1 MTQGGAGGVV
11 WGAASKTFAVRID
24 DSVKREVLTRTDIAE
39 YIGQFV
45 TLRKRGNSLVGLCP
59 FHAEKTPS
67 FHVHPDKGFFKCF
80 GCDAHGDVINYLRRA
95 ENLTF
100 PDALRVLAKRA
111 GIDVESE
118 DPAAARARNEKEA
131 IYHANAVAASYFAR
145 MLAIDDAGDPA
156 RQYCRERGLDRAIID
171 AFKLG
176 YAPDR
181 WDGLIGELKA
191 NAVDLPI
198 AAKAGLVKPGQSGG
212 YYDVY
217 RGRLMIPTYA
227 ATGEAIAFGG
237 RALGGEE
244 PKYLNTATTPVY
256 TKGRFLY
263 ALNVARRAAGKA
275 DAIIVVEGY
284 LDCIALH
291 QAGFANTV
299 AALGT
304 AFTPEQAR
312 ELRKVTANVFVCFDA
327 DGAGRAATAKSI
339 DILRTAGCSARIVGL
354 PPGDDPDSYVRANG
368 AAAFRTLLDEAVS
381 WVQFQIDRDVDA
393 LETGFTGA
401 SEIARRAEALLVNHV
416 PSEERDRWRVYVAAR
431 LNISVDDLRKSRLL
445 TNPVHFA
452 PRPADGERAAPRAGR
467 HVIPGS
473 IDAPSFEREVLAIIL
488 EEPLLLAEYAERIP
502 AERFEHQQLRRLY
515 ATLVDRR
522 EELLQPS
529 DVRVLFSD
537 DDEASAV
544 VSAIVTGGRS
554 VTVCF
559 ADSIERRAYLDRVI
573 ERFRADDLQRR
584 YREVDSLVNRLLEAG
599 ESIPRDVRAEYN
611 ALAAKLKG

>member
-1 MTQGGAGGVV
+1 
-11 WGAASKTFAVRID
+11 
-24 DSVKREVLTRTDIAE
+24 
-39 YIGQFV
+39 
-45 TLRKRGNSLVGLCP
+45 
-59 FHAEKTPS
+59 
-67 FHVHPDKGFFKCF
+67 
-80 GCDAHGDVINYLRRA
+80 
-95 ENLTF
+95 
-100 PDALRVLAKRA
+100 
-111 GIDVESE
+111 
-118 DPAAARARNEKEA
+118 
-131 IYHANAVAASYFAR
+131 
-145 MLAIDDAGDPA
+145 
-156 RQYCRERGLDRAIID
+156 
-171 AFKLG
+171 
-176 YAPDR
+176 
-181 WDGLIGELKA
+181 
-191 NAVDLPI
+191 
-198 AAKAGLVKPGQSGG
+198 
-212 YYDVY
+212 
-217 RGRLMIPTYA
+217 
-227 ATGEAIAFGG
+227 
-237 RALGGEE
+237 
-244 PKYLNTATTPVY
+244 
-256 TKGRFLY
+256 
-263 ALNVARRAAGKA
+263 
-275 DAIIVVEGY
+275 
-284 LDCIALH
+284 
-291 QAGFANTV
+291 
-299 AALGT
+299 
-304 AFTPEQAR
+304 
-312 ELRKVTANVFVCFDA
+312 
-327 DGAGRAATAKSI
+327 
-339 DILRTAGCSARIVGL
+339 
-354 PPGDDPDSYVRANG
+354 
-368 AAAFRTLLDEAVS
+368 
-381 WVQFQIDRDVDA
+381 
-393 LETGFTGA
+393 
-401 SEIARRAEALLVNHV
+401 V